1 MLLDLI
7 SPHKASFKDYT
18 ELRAQVNTTRAVIFM
33 AGNMVTNTQNS
44 IGGVSARVYR
54 GGTYGFASG
63 AEYSDESIKNVLAA
77 AGSNAAFMNTHVN
90 KGLGPL
96 PAVAPGKVG
105 LKKDHSEDVQQ
116 SALIEF
122 AKALD
127 SLILERYKNLSS
139 RMLRVNCLDIEKIL
153 AVSDGAD
160 SHFYQPRSFV
170 YVQMSVETDDKIPVE
185 LFTPIG
191 GFGRFSELFSDPALL
206 IEGLDKQY
214 EQLMQKRE
222 GVYSS
227 AGLKKCVLGPEL
239 AGMLAHEA
247 IGHTVEA
254 DIVLGGSIAGNYMN
268 KEVASELVSMVDFA
282 HTAFGKTCPL
292 PVYVDDEGTIAE
304 DAILIENG
312 ILKSYMHSKESA
324 RHFDAKPQGNARGFL
339 FSDEPLIRMR
349 NTAVLPGKS
358 KLDDMIAGVD
368 DGYYLIKTGNGQA
381 DTTSEFMFSVDM
393 GYEIKNGKIG
403 KALRETTISGVAFE
417 MLKTVDMIS
426 DDIVWECAGF
436 CGKKQP
442 MTVSCGGP
450 AIRCDLNIGGR

>member
-1 MLLDLI
+1 MLSDLL
-7 SPHKASFKDYT
+7 SAHKASFKDYT
-18 ELRAQVNTTRAVIFM
+18 ELRAQVNTTRAVVFT
-33 AGNMVTNTQNS
+33 AGNMVMNAQNS

-63 AEYSDESIKNVLAA
+63 ADYTDENIKSVLAA
-77 AGSNAAFMNTHVN
+77 AGGNAEFMNTHVN

-105 LKKDHSEDVQQ
+105 LKKEYSTDVQQ
-116 SALIEF
+116 SVLIEF

-127 SLILERYKNLSS
+127 SMIVERYKNLSS
-139 RMLRVNCLDIEKIL
+139 RVVRVNCLDIEKIL

-170 YVQMSVETDDKIPVE
+170 YVTMTSETGDGIPVE
-185 LFTPIG
+185 LTNPIG
-191 GFGRFSELFSDPALL
+191 GFGPFGELFSDPALL
-206 IEGLDKQY
+206 TERLDRQY

-227 AGLKKCVLGPEL
+227 AGLRKCVLGPEL
-239 AGMLAHEA
+239 AGILAHEA

-254 DIVLGGSIAGNYMN
+254 DIVLGGSIAANYMD
-268 KEVASELVSMVDFA
+268 KEVASGLVSMVDFA
-282 HTAFGKTCPL
+282 HTAFGKPCPL

-304 DAILIENG
+304 DVTLIENG

-324 RHFDAKPQGNARGFL
+324 RHFGVKPQGNARGFL

-368 DGYYLIKTGNGQA
+368 DGYYLVKSGNGQA

-426 DDIVWECAGF
+426 DDMYWECAGF

-442 MTVSCGGP
+442 MTVGMGGP

>member
-1 MLLDLI
+1 MLSDLI
-7 SPHKASFKDYT
+7 SPYKASFKDYT
-18 ELRAQVNTTRAVIFM
+18 ELRAQVNTTRAVIFL
-33 AGNMVTNTQNS
+33 AGNMVTNSQNS

-63 AEYSDESIKNVLAA
+63 AEYSDASIKNVLAA
-77 AGSNAAFMNTHVN
+77 ATDNAAFMNTHVN

-96 PAVAPGKVG
+96 PTVAPGKVG
-105 LKKDHSEDVQQ
+105 LKKEHLKDVEQ

-127 SLILERYKNLSS
+127 SLIVERYKKLSS
-139 RMLRVNCLDIEKIL
+139 RMVRVNCLDIEKLL

-191 GFGRFSELFSDPALL
+191 GFGRFNELFSDPALL
-206 IEGLDKQY
+206 TESLDRQY
-214 EQLMQKRE
+214 EQLIQKRE
-222 GVYSS
+222 GVYSN
-227 AGLKKCVLGPEL
+227 AGFRKCVLGPEL

-254 DIVLGGSIAGNYMN
+254 DIVQGGSIAGNYMN

-282 HTAFGKTCPL
+282 HTAFGKPCPL

-324 RHFDAKPQGNARGFL
+324 RHFGAKPQGNARGFL

-358 KLDDMIAGVD
+358 KLGDMIASVD
-368 DGYYLIKTGNGQA
+368 DGYYLIKSGNGQA

-426 DDIVWECAGF
+426 DDMYWECAGF

-442 MTVSCGGP
+442 MTVSMGGP